1 MILCI
6 SAETTI
12 PDLVIDFIEVRLK
25 TGETVSLTWDES
37 ESGVEEG
44 LFDARYK
51 GVYFGEEHANGRID
65 ELEDMQVEYVE
76 LYSESDLPGTFRI
89 REMVFEDDMELL
101 RLDVPIYEAERSS
114 HEKTH
119 RQAG

>member
-101 RLDVPIYEAERSS
+101 RLDVPIYEAERSG

>member
-37 ESGVEEG
+37 EFGVEEG

-101 RLDVPIYEAERSS
+101 RLDAPIYEAERSS